1 MTKRWISE
9 EHLKSLPAA
18 MTLRALGCSVSAPKA
33 RKAPSQSSGKAVQI
47 PEPVVA
53 TVPAATAKQRM
64 QAKGRLPKGV
74 MNATETRYAAHLDEL
89 KLAGDVVWWRFEP
102 VKLLLAPLTTLTPD
116 FMLML
121 ADGAIE
127 LHDVKGAK
135 AIYEDDAKV
144 KMKVAAKDYPFV
156 FRVVF
161 PKAKKEG
168 GGWLIEEVGG

>member
-9 EHLKSLPAA
+9 EHLKSLPAD
-18 MTLRALGCSVSAPKA
+18 MTRRALGGAASTAAP
-33 RKAPSQSSGKAVQI
+33 RKAPSKAAGRSAQV
-47 PEPVVA
+47 PPPVVA
-53 TVPAATAKQRM
+53 EKPAPTAKQRM

-74 MNATETRYAAHLDEL
+74 MNATETKYAAHLDEL
-89 KLAGDVVWWRFEP
+89 KLAGDVLWWRFEP

-161 PKAKKEG
+161 PKAKKDG
-168 GGWLIEEVGG
+168 GGWLIEVVGG